1 LCGEISETS
10 IEEEMCIT
18 FLLHTTEP
26 DIHSLI
32 VSSSLSSYQV
42 EISHKY
48 TYEEDIEPKYSEVY
62 CLYTFNYSMLSH

>member
-1 LCGEISETS
+1 
-10 IEEEMCIT
+10 MCIA

-32 VSSSLSSYQV
+32 VRSSLSSYQV

-48 TYEEDIEPKYSEVY
+48 TYEEDIEPKYPEVY
-62 CLYTFNYSMLSH
+62 CLYTFNYSHVKSLNGG